1 MSIERKD
8 VFTDEAIGSPLIMAE
23 NFDKLAASVEKL
35 LVQLKQSGANI
46 KASDNT
52 AKLTKEVETL
62 TLAQVEQE
70 KITKQLAVAEARQNA
85 EYQQTKKQIT
95 ELNKEIKTKNE
106 LGDMDAKTV
115 TRQNA
120 SLKQLEAAL
129 AKNREARARLTT
141 EEERSSKTGLELL
154 AIIQSQD
161 KAVKDLKGE
170 MGQHQ
175 DKVGDYAGAMK
186 GLKEEFKAAKDEMV
200 VMAERFGTESKEF
213 LLAAEKAGQLKDQ
226 IGDLNTAANN
236 VSGSKLENLSS
247 SFGDVFGKL
256 KGGDFGGALESAK
269 QFATVSKSISF
280 AEGAKSVK
288 QFGQTIGT
296 VGKAILANP
305 IFLIAAAIVAII
317 TAMYKFRDSI
327 PFVSSALEKVGVVFD
342 YVIAKAKEFT
352 DWLGLTT
359 FAQDEAAQKSIELS
373 NKQIEAEKK
382 AYDFRIKLQAAYG
395 KETESLEIEKWE
407 SLSKIATDAQQLM
420 IKTARDTGKK
430 LTEDQIKQSE
440 EYSLVV
446 IEAQQELLLI
456 RTKAAVEQA
465 KIQSEANKHVAMMLM
480 ANQAEANEI
489 NTQSLEDQITSYLM
503 GRQVTVDGVSQQ
515 LAILKAFGVEKV
527 DISKKISEYELS
539 QIQSDNDKKI
549 EAEKALQDA
558 LNQLREQAFQTANDL
573 IANHF
578 EGEQIELDA
587 RKNRLETQ
595 MADEITAAGNNADA
609 KAAIEAK
616 YAAELKKIE
625 NEQRAVKR
633 KQAVADKAMAAFQI
647 GIKTAEGIMKAVAA
661 SPLTGGLPWSAV
673 IAAIGA
679 LQLASVLTKPL
690 PAFEKGVKAGV
701 FEGGA
706 AIVGERGMELI
717 NTKQGSYLSPSKA
730 TVVDLPKGAEVVPHK
745 ETMRRLAAAGIE
757 RDKYNNIQAGTMIPI
772 DGLIEAQN
780 KSTEKIT
787 SAIYSSQTDFYL
799 QGSILMKR
807 QKISDTYTKRMR
819 AKHGLS

>member
-23 NFDKLAASVEKL
+23 NFDKLAESVEKL

-46 KASDNT
+46 KAADNT

-186 GLKEEFKAAKDEMV
+186 GLKEEFKSAKDEMV

-269 QFATVSKSISF
+269 QFANVSKSISF
-280 AEGAKSVK
+280 AEAGKSLK
-288 QFGQTIGT
+288 QFGQTMLTI
-296 VGKAILANP
+296 GKAILTNP
-305 IFLIAAAIVAII
+305 MFLIPAVIAGIVA
-317 TAMYKFRDSI
+317 ALYKFRDSI
-327 PFVSSALEKVGVVFD
+327 PFVSAALDKIGEGFD
-342 YVIAKAKEFT
+342 FLITKAKEFT
-352 DWLGLTT
+352 DWIGLTT

-407 SLSKIATDAQQLM
+407 SVSKIAYDAQQLM
-420 IKTARDTGKK
+420 IKTANDTGKK
-430 LTEDQIKQSE
+430 LNEDQIKQSD
-440 EYSLVV
+440 EYSAIV

-465 KIQSEANKHVAMMLM
+465 KIQKEANDHIALMLR

-489 NTQSLEDQITSYLM
+489 NTQSLEDQITHYLM
-503 GRQVTVDGVSQQ
+503 GRQVSIDSVAQD
-515 LAILKAFGVEKV
+515 LAIIKAFGIDASVLQK
-527 DISKKISEYELS
+527 
-539 QIQSDNDKKI
+539 QIADRLLK
-549 EAEKALQDA
+549 EKAEQNQKKSDQELADEKDLQDA
-558 LNQLREQAFQTANDL
+558 LNQLREQAFQTANAL
-573 IANHF
+573 ISNHF

-595 MADEITAAGNNADA
+595 QAAELTAAGNNADA

-616 YAAELKKIE
+616 YAAKIKAIE

-633 KQAVADKAMAAFQI
+633 KQAIADKAMAAFQI
-647 GIKTAEGIMKAVAA
+647 GVNTARAITQVLPNIPLSIIMGA
-661 SPLTGGLPWSAV
+661 L
-673 IAAIGA
+673 GA
-679 LQLASVLTKPL
+679 LQLAAVLTKPI

-701 FEGGA
+701 FKGGA
-706 AIVGERGMELI
+706 AIVGERGRELI
-717 NTKQGSYLSPSKA
+717 NTNQGSFLSPDKA
-730 TVVDLPKGAEVVPHK
+730 TLVNLPKGAEVVTHK
-745 ETMRRLAAAGIE
+745 ETMRRLAAAGIAGE
-757 RDKYNNIQAGTMIPI
+757 RFNNRRVDTVIPM
-772 DGLIEAQN
+772 DELLAEQRN
-780 KSTEKIT
+780 STTEIT
-787 SAIYSSQTDFYL
+787 KAIRSSNSELYL
-799 QGSILMKR
+799 QGSILMKK
-807 QKISDTYTKRMR
+807 QKISDTYTKKMM
-819 AKHGLS
+819 AKHGL